1 MSFVEKNPVAVEY
14 KGERYNGTLQYNGNV
29 LELGLLVG
37 KEQDEFCFIV
47 DSMTCTTDFFGLKK
61 TEPTKSLSQ
70 SYLPVVIFDFLSLTG
85 AQFKTEIY
93 DEKTE
98 TYSLSRNV
106 GNIKVCL
113 EVLKAEEKTIYA
125 IKIN

>member
-1 MSFVEKNPVAVEY
+1 MSFVEKTPVAVEY